1 MATRPHNKLISTDSI
16 GVVGR
21 NYYWYN
27 HAIFNI
33 TKAELKAVG
42 VVDGKVYIDNDL
54 VQPLLA
60 AKAVLESQGYT
71 LAIVDGYRSPELYT
85 IAYATNAKL
94 LGQSNADG
102 LINIVDMPHSSGRVI
117 DVQLRDFKTNKE
129 LYLRDGRDGTG
140 CHFVDYYKARTDKK
154 SQRFQKLQ
162 TILIN
167 AMLSQGFV
175 LGKKQ
180 EYWHFEL
187 P

>member
-1 MATRPHNKLISTDSI
+1 MATRLKNKLISTDSI
-16 GVVGR
+16 GIVGR

-27 HAIFNI
+27 HDRFAI
-33 TKAELKAVG
+33 TKAELKAAG

-54 VQPLLA
+54 AQPLLA

-71 LAIVDGYRSPELYT
+71 LAIVDGYRSPELYA
-85 IAYATNAKL
+85 IAHATNVKL

-129 LYLRDGRDGTG
+129 LYLRDGKDGLG
-140 CHFVDYYKARTDKK
+140 CHFVNFYKSKTDKK

-162 TILIN
+162 TILID

-175 LGKKQ
+175 LGKKL